1 MPNIKADKAQ
11 VTWDTDKKKWQIRIQ
26 AGEEVIKRTAGQ
38 SSQADD
44 ESLRSLAVQT
54 ARDEGYELD
63 ASRVVIAR

>member
-1 MPNIKADKAQ
+1 MPNIKADNAQ
-11 VTWDTDKKKWQIRIQ
+11 VSWDTARKKWRIRIQ
-26 AGEEVIKRTAGQ
+26 AGEEVIKRTASQ

-54 ARDEGYELD
+54 AHDEGYDLD